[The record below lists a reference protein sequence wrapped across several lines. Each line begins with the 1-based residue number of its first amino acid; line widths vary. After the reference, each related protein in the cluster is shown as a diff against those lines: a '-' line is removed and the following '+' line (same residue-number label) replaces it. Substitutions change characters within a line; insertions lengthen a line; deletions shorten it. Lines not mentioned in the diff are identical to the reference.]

1 MTIRIDSRRLALRP
15 LAAADIDR
23 VAEYLGDYEVSKM
36 LSRVPYPY
44 DRADGLEK
52 LRSAEAIAALWPDIE
67 EIGFAIDHEGGLV
80 GAISFRA
87 LHETPV
93 IGYWLGRPYWG
104 QGLMSE
110 AVTAALGWLFTA
122 CDAAAVEASVMQEN
136 PASAALLRK
145 LGFDITGADECS
157 SLSRCAAVP
166 AVRMRLERADFLGS
180 SNA

>member
-36 LSRVPYPY
+36 LSRVPHPY

-52 LRSAEAIAALWPDIE
+52 LRSAEANAACWPDIE
-67 EIGFAIDHEGGLV
+67 EIGFAIDHDGGLV

-104 QGLMSE
+104 QGLMGE
-110 AVTAALGWLFTA
+110 AMLAALGWLFATREV
-122 CDAAAVEASVMQEN
+122 AAVEASVMQEN
-136 PASAALLRK
+136 PASVALLRK
-145 LGFDITGADECS
+145 AGFAIIGSEDCS

-166 AVRMRLERADFLGS
+166 AVRLRLERADFLGS
-180 SNA
+180 SNT